1 MNNTIPAG
9 VWPTMITPF
18 TRSNK
23 IDFPALEKM
32 IDWYIQKGVA
42 GLFAVCQSSEMWLM
56 SLEERVDLAA
66 FVAEKAAGRVPVMAS
81 GHISDLIEEQIDEL
95 QRLADTGVNAIVLV
109 SNRLAGCEE
118 SDDIFKAN
126 LDKILDAMPASM
138 PLGFY
143 ECPYPYK
150 RLISPELLQ
159 YCEASDRFYFLKD
172 TSCEIENMQAKIDAV
187 DGRLKIFNANAATLY
202 DSLKI
207 GISGYSGVMAN
218 FHPGLYAW
226 AVAHWREG
234 GDLVEEAFDMLGL
247 ASVVERQLYPVNAK
261 YQMQLEGLPL
271 HLFTRVTNPK
281 RFTSSQQL
289 EIEQLYRSMNRLT
302 KRLPR

>member
-1 MNNTIPAG
+1 MNDVIPTG

-18 TRSNK
+18 TSSNA

-32 IDWYIQKGVA
+32 IDWYINKGVD

-56 SLEERVDLAA
+56 SLEERVELAK
-66 FVAEKAAGRVPVMAS
+66 FVVEKTAGRVPVMAS
-81 GHISDLIEEQIDEL
+81 GHIADPIPQQIDEL

-109 SNRLAGCEE
+109 SNRLAQFEE
-118 SDDIFKAN
+118 SDDVFKLN
-126 LDKILDAMPASM
+126 LDKILAAMPDSM

-150 RLISPELLQ
+150 RLMTPELLQ
-159 YCEASDRFYFLKD
+159 YCEASTRFYFLKD
-172 TSCEIENMQAKIDAV
+172 TSCEIKDMQAKIAAV

-218 FHPGLYAW
+218 FHPELYAW
-226 AVAHWREG
+226 GLAHWREG
-234 GDLVEEAFDMLGL
+234 GALVEEVFDMLGL

-261 YQMQLEGLPL
+261 YQMQLDGLPL
-271 HLFTRVTNPK
+271 QLYTRVTNPK
-281 RFTSSQQL
+281 RFTSSQKT
-289 EIEQLYRSMNRLT
+289 EIEQLYRSVNRLT
-302 KRLPR
+302 DRLPH